1 MGGRSRRRKMIVGS
15 LAIGGLVLGW
25 LAHNYTRFPG
35 DLPVT
40 LALQAFQSRPFLTAM
55 EVVSY
60 VIDNW
65 KGTIVVIIAAFIFWR
80 KVGVLEGSMI
90 LLSGLFT
97 AANELFKII
106 VNRPRPNSVLVKV
119 YIVESGKSFPS
130 GHSFFAVAVLGF
142 IAYLIA
148 SQRSKYYQKALTVSV
163 CIISILAVGVSR
175 IYLGAHWAS
184 DVFGGYLVGAAFLVF
199 EVWIY
204 KRLKSRFT

>member
-1 MGGRSRRRKMIVGS
+1 MGDISRRLKITVGV
-15 LAIGGLVLGW
+15 LAVAGLALGW
-25 LAHNYTRFPG
+25 LAHNYGRFPG

-40 LALQAFQSRPFLTAM
+40 LALQTFQSRPFLAAM
-55 EVVSY
+55 EGISY

-65 KGTIVVIIAAFIFWR
+65 KGTIVVVIAAFIFWR
-80 KVGVLEGSMI
+80 KTSVLEGAMI

-97 AANELFKII
+97 AANELIKII
-106 VNRPRPNSVLVKV
+106 VNRPRPNADLVKV

-148 SQRSKYYQKALTVSV
+148 SHQSKRSQKALTVSV
-163 CIISILAVGVSR
+163 SIFLILAVGVSR

-184 DVFGGYLVGAAFLVF
+184 DVFGGYMVGGAFLVF

-204 KRLKSRFT
+204 KRLQSRFM